1 MDQSVRLDNGHI
13 SVAVAALGAELQSIT
28 GADGSEWLWHG
39 DEKYWTGR
47 APVLFPIVGK
57 TPSDMIGIEGKNFAM
72 ASHGFARR
80 KNFELIQADA
90 DYCQYRLEADDE
102 TLAQYPFQFRLQV
115 EYRLVGAGISVTSTI
130 TNMDERGMPF
140 QFGYHPAFVW
150 PLPGAEGKVHE
161 IRLSGDAAPALQRL
175 HNGLLTTQRQ
185 PSPFR
190 AGRLRLEAG
199 LFAEDAMIFSEGAG
213 DSLVYGVAGGQ
224 RIEFSWSGLPNL
236 ALWTKRGA
244 PFLCIEP
251 WHGTAA
257 KMNGSNDIMHRPY
270 ALMLKPGTA
279 RTFGYKALFKR

>member
-1 MDQSVRLDNGHI
+1 MEQSVQLDNGQI
-13 SVAVAALGAELQSIT
+13 SIEIAAMGAEMQSIT
-28 GADGSEWLWHG
+28 GADGRSWLWHG

-57 TPSDMIGIEGKNFAM
+57 TPNDMIGIGGKDYAM

-80 KNFELIQADA
+80 RSFELVEADA
-90 DYCQYRLEADDE
+90 DHCIFKLEACDE
-102 TLAQYPFQFRLQV
+102 TLASYPFQFRLQI
-115 EYRLVGAGISVTSTI
+115 EYRLIGAGVAVTGTV
-130 TNMDERGMPF
+130 TNLGANGMPF

-175 HNGLLTTQRQ
+175 RNGLLTTQRQ

-190 AGRLRLEAG
+190 AGRLRLEPG

-213 DSLVYGVAGGQ
+213 ESLVYGVAGGQ
-224 RIEFSWSGLPNL
+224 CIEFSWTGLPNL

-257 KMNGSNDIMHRPY
+257 KIGGSNDIMHRPY
-270 ALMLKPGTA
+270 ALMLKPGVE
-279 RTFGYKALFKR
+279 RVFGYKALFKH